1 MVRDFRQKEYIKIEN
16 RIVLETRFSFRN
28 IKINHGSQ

>member
-16 RIVLETRFSFRN
+16 RIVLETGLGF
-28 IKINHGSQ
+28 KDVKMNHGSE